1 MVVVIDRRSGEISH
15 RRLAIFRRTRGQR
28 LVMVFSSLRKVLQY
42 RNHMD
47 PGEGGAR
54 DNSGEFAICI
64 SRLSLPSARDRALY
78 K

>member
-1 MVVVIDRRSGEISH
+1 
-15 RRLAIFRRTRGQR
+15 
-28 LVMVFSSLRKVLQY
+28 MVFSSLRKVLQY